1 MQTPSPHLAYDP
13 VKRVWTMDG
22 KTPVCV
28 GRFWGFAARYLAA
41 LFDDGSEAWYQ
52 LPPRGKLPPFPV
64 GEVAAARRATG
75 LHVGLAPTRPH

>member
-1 MQTPSPHLAYDP
+1 MQTSSPPLVYDP
-13 VKRVWTMDG
+13 ATRTWAVDG
-22 KTPVCV
+22 KVPLCV
-28 GRFWGFAARYLAA
+28 GRYRALAARYLAA